1 MRHTNILTKGMEE
14 QVILDI
20 KIDSAEA
27 QANILAAKKALADL
41 KTEQEKLDESYKQ
54 GQISQE
60 AYTKATAANTE
71 ATIANKDAVKANT
84 DVIRQNV
91 REQKN
96 AEGSLT
102 QMRAQLKQM
111 VSAYDNMSK
120 AERESEQSGGAL
132 LKKIQEQTKAI
143 QDAEEASGRHQR
155 NVGNYPK
162 VFDLTST
169 SIGKLLNG
177 INGLTAAAPANA
189 NGLKAIAGGIKT
201 VNLNLL
207 KLLANPIVAIIAAIV
222 LAIMGVMK
230 VIKMVID
237 EMKSLDAAGTSIQS
251 LLAAFQ
257 PILDIFR
264 KALSAVAMALGEV
277 VKGVAAVVTA
287 ITSLIPAFRESAQE
301 AQNYVQSMDALEE
314 ADRQFTIQKA
324 KNNKEIAELQSKAL
338 DKEKYTAEQRAA
350 FLKRA
355 QDLEKA
361 SLKQEYANEKERMRL
376 KEQEFLKAHGWET
389 KKGEDR
395 RRALEQLSDDQKD
408 ELARMQAHLI
418 DLEAA
423 QDEHTRRLRQKE
435 IAAQE
440 EAKKE
445 EEQRRQKA
453 KAAAEKRAQQRAAAA
468 ENELN
473 AIRALEDAEL
483 ALMDEGQEKQL
494 KAAQLAYQRSVDDLK
509 KQVEEQRKAG
519 TLTVKAEAAIKARL
533 LDMEASYLLQIDEIR
548 LNARKETNRK
558 LYEEAKTAAEK
569 EARLKEV
576 EAKALETAESLA
588 QLKEMQAVGNN
599 ERAKLQLQLQYADER
614 VRKARQEYDRLKAI
628 GDDYQAYGYESLE
641 AYQMAVDKA
650 NIAVIKSDMQRSQ
663 QQKAIADY
671 DKKVQ
676 EGKYQAIMGALG
688 NLQGLMDAVGKDN
701 EAAAKASKVLALA
714 TIAIETG
721 KAMATAITGAMES
734 ASATGP
740 AAVFTAP
747 AFIAE
752 MVGIVLGGVASAIGT
767 VKSAT
772 FATGG
777 YVQGAGTAT
786 SDSISAK
793 LSNGE
798 SVMTAKATSMFY
810 DTLSA
815 MNVAGGGIPFPKSGH
830 KRTFAT
836 GGVVSGDAISSARQV
851 QQMQDTMQALV
862 ENIQPVVSV
871 KEITNVSNR
880 VKVKERIATT

>member
-1 MRHTNILTKGMEE
+1 MEE

-27 QANILAAKKALADL
+27 TRNIENAQKALAFL
-41 KTEQEKLDESYKQ
+41 KAEQEQVNAQYKEGTITYDEY
-54 GQISQE
+54 I
-60 AYTKATAANTE
+60 KATASCTE
-71 ATIANKDAVKANT
+71 AI
-84 DVIRQNV
+84 Q
-91 REQKN
+91 EQKN
-96 AEGSLT
+96 AIKANNDVIKQNVKEQTAAVGSLT
-102 QMRAQLKQM
+102 QMRAELKQM

-222 LAIMGVMK
+222 LAIMGVIK

-237 EMKSLDAAGTSIQS
+237 EMKSLDSAGTSIQS

-324 KNNKEIAELQSKAL
+324 KKNKEIAELQSKAL

-395 RRALEQLSDDQKD
+395 KRALQQLSDDQKD

-494 KAAQLAYQRSVDDLK
+494 KAAQLSYQRSVDDLK

-519 TLTVKAEAAIKARL
+519 TLTVKSEAAIKARL

-569 EARLKEV
+569 EAKLREV
-576 EAKALETAESLA
+576 EIKALETAESLK
-588 QLKEMQAVGNN
+588 QMQELQAVDNN
-599 ERAKLQLQLQYADER
+599 ERAKLELQARYADER
-614 VRKARQEYDRLKAI
+614 VRKAQQEYDKLKAI

-676 EGKYQAIMGALG
+676 EGKYNAIMGTL
-688 NLQGLMDAVGKDN
+688 NSMQSLMEAIGEDN

-714 TIAIETG
+714 QIAVDTG
-721 KAMATAITGAMES
+721 VALAKGINASQDIPYPGNLIAMATTI
-734 ASATGP
+734 AS
-740 AAVFTAP
+740 VLS
-747 AFIAE
+747 
-752 MVGIVLGGVASAIGT
+752 GIASAIST
-767 VKSAT
+767 VKSAK
-772 FATGG
+772 FAEGG

-786 SDSISAK
+786 SDSIPAR

-798 SVMTAKATSMFY
+798 SVLTAKATSMFY

>member
-1 MRHTNILTKGMEE
+1 MEARE
-14 QVILDI
+14 QIVLEL
-20 KIDSAEA
+20 KIENAEA
-27 QANILAAKKALADL
+27 VKQIADQKAKLADL
-41 KTEQEKLDESYKQ
+41 AAQQERLNEQYKEGKISEDAYYNSLANITEQTITAKDSIKAYNNVLKDNTKQ
-54 GQISQE
+54 LNS
-60 AYTKATAANTE
+60 N
-71 ATIANKDAVKANT
+71 
-84 DVIRQNV
+84 
-91 REQKN
+91 
-96 AEGSLT
+96 EGSLT

-162 VFDLTST
+162 VFDLAST
-169 SIGKLLNG
+169 SMGKMLNT

-222 LAIMGVMK
+222 LAIMGVIK

-237 EMKSLDAAGTSIQS
+237 EMKSLDGASTSLQS

-264 KALSAVAMALGEV
+264 KALAGVAMALGEI
-277 VKGVAAVVTA
+277 VKGAAAVITA
-287 ITSLIPAFRESAQE
+287 ITSLIPAFRDSAAE
-301 AQNYVQSMDALEE
+301 AQNYVNAMDALEE
-314 ADRQFTIQKA
+314 ADRQFTLQKA
-324 KNNKEIAELQSKAL
+324 KNDKEIADLLYKATQR
-338 DKEKYTAEQRAA
+338 DKYTAEQRKA
-350 FLKRA
+350 FLKKA
-355 QDLEKA
+355 QDLERQNLTTEMK
-361 SLKQEYANEKERMRL
+361 NERERVRL
-376 KEQEFLKAHGWET
+376 KEQEYLKAHGWEN

-395 RRALEQLSDDQKD
+395 RKALEALSDAQKD
-408 ELARMQAHLI
+408 ELTKMRAHI
-418 DLEAA
+418 TEMETAFRDATRSMERKVQTFQDEVKREQEAA
-423 QDEHTRRLRQKE
+423 RQK
-435 IAAQE
+435 
-440 EAKKE
+440 
-445 EEQRRQKA
+445 R
-453 KAAAEKRAQQRAAAA
+453 KAAADKERQRIATMQ

-473 AIRALEDAEL
+473 AVRALEDAKL
-483 ALMDEGQEKQL
+483 AAMEDGLQKQQEAARLAYNRAVQDLQRQMAEQVKAKTLSAKAEEAINQRLLEMKDAYDKQL
-494 KAAQLAYQRSVDDLK
+494 ADIEIEENRKKNIKLFEEAQEFAK
-509 KQVEEQRKAG
+509 KQ
-519 TLTVKAEAAIKARL
+519 
-533 LDMEASYLLQIDEIR
+533 
-548 LNARKETNRK
+548 
-558 LYEEAKTAAEK
+558 
-569 EARLKEV
+569 ARLKEV
-576 EAKALETAESLA
+576 EAKALETAESLK
-588 QLKEMQAVGNN
+588 QMQELQAVDNN
-599 ERAKLQLQLQYADER
+599 ERAKLELQARYADER
-614 VRKARQEYDRLKAI
+614 VAKAQAEYDQLEAI
-628 GDDYQAYGYESLE
+628 GKDYEAYGYESLE

-650 NIAVIKSDMQRSQ
+650 NMAIIESDKKRSQ
-663 QQKAIADY
+663 QQKALADY
-671 DKKVQ
+671 DKKIQ

-688 NLQGLMDAVGKDN
+688 NLQGLMEAVGEDN

-721 KAMATAITGAMES
+721 KALATAITGAMES

-752 MVGIVLGGVASAIGT
+752 MVGIVLGGVTSAIST
-767 VKSAT
+767 VKSAK

-786 SDSISAK
+786 SDSISAR

-815 MNVAGGGIPFPKSGH
+815 MNVAGGGIPFPQSGN
-830 KRTFAT
+830 KRNFAT
-836 GGVVSGDAISSARQV
+836 GGVVSGEAISNTRQA
-851 QQMQDTMQALV
+851 QQMQDMVTTLV

>member
-1 MRHTNILTKGMEE
+1 MEARE
-14 QVILDI
+14 QIVLEL
-20 KIDSAEA
+20 KIENAEA
-27 QANILAAKKALADL
+27 VKQIAEQKAKLADL
-41 KTEQEKLDESYKQ
+41 AAQQERLNEQHAEGKISEDAYYNSLANITEQ
-54 GQISQE
+54 
-60 AYTKATAANTE
+60 
-71 ATIANKDAVKANT
+71 TIAAKDSIKAYNNVLKDNT
-84 DVIRQNV
+84 KQLNSNV
-91 REQKN
+91 
-96 AEGSLT
+96 GSLT

-132 LKKIQEQTKAI
+132 LKKIQEQTKVI

-222 LAIMGVMK
+222 LAIMGVIK

-237 EMKSLDAAGTSIQS
+237 EMKSLDGASTSLQS

-264 KALSAVAMALGEV
+264 KALAGVAMALGEI
-277 VKGVAAVVTA
+277 VKGAAKVITA
-287 ITSLIPAFRESAQE
+287 ITSLIPAFRDSAAE
-301 AQNYVQSMDALEE
+301 AQNYVQAMDALEE
-314 ADRQFTIQKA
+314 ADRQFVVQKA
-324 KNNKEIAELQSKAL
+324 KNNKEIADLQNKAL

-361 SLKQEYANEKERMRL
+361 SLKQEYKNEAERMRL

-395 RRALEQLSDDQKD
+395 KRALQQLSDDQKD

-423 QDEHTRRLRQKE
+423 QDEHTRKLRAKE
-435 IAAQE
+435 LAAQE
-440 EAKKE
+440 EARKE
-445 EEQRRQKA
+445 QEAALQKRREAYQRHLQKVA
-453 KAAAEKRAQQRAAAA
+453 TMH

-473 AIRALEDAEL
+473 AVRALEDARL
-483 ALMDEGQEKQL
+483 AAMEDGRQKDET
-494 KAAQLAYQRSVDDLK
+494 AARLAYNRAVEDLQRQLA
-509 KQVEEQRKAG
+509 EQKKAG
-519 TLTVKAEAAIKARL
+519 TLSTKAEEAINLRL
-533 LDMEASYLLQIDEIR
+533 LEMEDAFNKQMANIAIE
-548 LNARKETNRK
+548 ENRK
-558 LYEEAKTAAEK
+558 KNIKLFAEAQEYAKK

-576 EAKALETAESLA
+576 EAKALETAESLK
-588 QLKEMQAVGNN
+588 QMQELQAVDNN
-599 ERAKLQLQLQYADER
+599 ERAKLELQARYADER
-614 VRKARQEYDRLKAI
+614 VAKAQAEYDQLKAI
-628 GDDYQAYGYESLE
+628 GEDYEAYGYESLE

-650 NIAVIKSDMQRSQ
+650 NMAIIESDKKRSQ
-663 QQKAIADY
+663 QQKALADY

-688 NLQGLMDAVGKDN
+688 NLQGLMEAVGEDN

-721 KAMATAITGAMES
+721 KALATAITGAMES

-752 MVGIVLGGVASAIGT
+752 MVGIVLGGVTSAIST
-767 VKSAT
+767 VKSAK
-772 FATGG
+772 FAEGG

-786 SDSISAK
+786 SDSIPAR

-815 MNVAGGGIPFPKSGH
+815 MNVAGGGIPFPRSGN
-830 KRTFAT
+830 KRNFAT
-836 GGVVSGDAISSARQV
+836 GGVVSGEAISNTRQA
-851 QQMQDTMQALV
+851 QQMQDMVTTLV

>member
-1 MRHTNILTKGMEE
+1 MEARE
-14 QVILDI
+14 QIVLEL
-20 KIDSAEA
+20 KIENAEA
-27 QANILAAKKALADL
+27 VKQIAEQKAKLADL
-41 KTEQEKLDESYKQ
+41 AAQQERLNEQHAEGKISEDAYYNSLANITEQ
-54 GQISQE
+54 
-60 AYTKATAANTE
+60 
-71 ATIANKDAVKANT
+71 TIAAKDSIKAYNNVLKDNT
-84 DVIRQNV
+84 KQLNSNV
-91 REQKN
+91 
-96 AEGSLT
+96 GSLT

-132 LKKIQEQTKAI
+132 LKKIQEQTKVI

-222 LAIMGVMK
+222 LAIMGVIK

-237 EMKSLDAAGTSIQS
+237 EMKSLDGASTSLQS

-264 KALSAVAMALGEV
+264 KALAGVAMALGEI
-277 VKGVAAVVTA
+277 VKGAAKVITA
-287 ITSLIPAFRESAQE
+287 ITSLIPAFRDSAAE
-301 AQNYVQSMDALEE
+301 AQNYVQAMDALEE
-314 ADRQFTIQKA
+314 ADRQFVVQKA
-324 KNNKEIAELQSKAL
+324 KNNKEIADLQNKAL

-361 SLKQEYANEKERMRL
+361 SLKQEYKNEAERMRL

-395 RRALEQLSDDQKD
+395 KRALQQLSDDQKD

-423 QDEHTRRLRQKE
+423 QDEHTRKLRAKE
-435 IAAQE
+435 LAAQE
-440 EAKKE
+440 EARKE
-445 EEQRRQKA
+445 QEAALQKRREAYQRHLQKVA
-453 KAAAEKRAQQRAAAA
+453 TMH

-473 AIRALEDAEL
+473 AVRALEDARL
-483 ALMDEGQEKQL
+483 AAMEDGRQKDET
-494 KAAQLAYQRSVDDLK
+494 AARLAYNRAVEDLQRQLA
-509 KQVEEQRKAG
+509 EQKKAG
-519 TLTVKAEAAIKARL
+519 TLSTKAEEAINLRL
-533 LDMEASYLLQIDEIR
+533 LEMEDAFNKQMANIAIE
-548 LNARKETNRK
+548 ENRK
-558 LYEEAKTAAEK
+558 KNIKLFAEAQEYAKK

-576 EAKALETAESLA
+576 EAKALETAESLK
-588 QLKEMQAVGNN
+588 QMQELQAVDNN
-599 ERAKLQLQLQYADER
+599 ERAKLELQARYADER
-614 VRKARQEYDRLKAI
+614 VAKAQAEYDQLKAI
-628 GDDYQAYGYESLE
+628 GEDYEAYGYESLE

-650 NIAVIKSDMQRSQ
+650 NMAIIESDKKRSQ
-663 QQKAIADY
+663 QQKALADY

-688 NLQGLMDAVGKDN
+688 NLQGLMEAVGEDN

-714 TIAIETG
+714 QIAFSTG
-721 KAMATAITGAMES
+721 VSIAKAVEGATKAA
-734 ASATGP
+734 AATGI
-740 AAVFTAP
+740 AAPFTQP
-747 AFIAE
+747 AFIAQ
-752 MVGIVLGGVASAIGT
+752 MVGIILGSVTSAIST
-767 VKSAT
+767 VKSAK
-772 FATGG
+772 FAEGG

-786 SDSISAK
+786 SDSIPAR

-815 MNVAGGGIPFPKSGH
+815 MNVAGGGIPFPRSGN
-830 KRTFAT
+830 KRNFAT
-836 GGVVSGDAISSARQV
+836 GGVVSGEAISNTRQA
-851 QQMQDTMQALV
+851 QQMQDMVTTLV

>member
-1 MRHTNILTKGMEE
+1 MEARE
-14 QVILDI
+14 QIVLEL
-20 KIDSAEA
+20 KIENAEA
-27 QANILAAKKALADL
+27 VKQIAEQKAKLADL
-41 KTEQEKLDESYKQ
+41 AAQQERLNEQHAEGKISEDAYYNSLANITEQ
-54 GQISQE
+54 
-60 AYTKATAANTE
+60 
-71 ATIANKDAVKANT
+71 TIAAKDSIKAYNNVLKDNT
-84 DVIRQNV
+84 KQLNSNV
-91 REQKN
+91 
-96 AEGSLT
+96 GSLT

-132 LKKIQEQTKAI
+132 LKKIQEQTKVI

-222 LAIMGVMK
+222 LAIMGVIK

-237 EMKSLDAAGTSIQS
+237 EMKSLDGASTSLQS

-264 KALSAVAMALGEV
+264 KALAGVAMALGEI
-277 VKGVAAVVTA
+277 VKGAAKVITA
-287 ITSLIPAFRESAQE
+287 ITSLIPAFRDSAAE
-301 AQNYVQSMDALEE
+301 AQNYVQAMDALEE
-314 ADRQFTIQKA
+314 ADRQFVVQKA
-324 KNNKEIAELQSKAL
+324 KNNKEIADLQNKAL

-361 SLKQEYANEKERMRL
+361 SLKQEYKNEAERMRL

-395 RRALEQLSDDQKD
+395 KRALQQLSDDQKD

-423 QDEHTRRLRQKE
+423 QDEHTRKLRAKE
-435 IAAQE
+435 LAAQE
-440 EAKKE
+440 EARKE
-445 EEQRRQKA
+445 QEAALQKRREAYQRHLQKVA
-453 KAAAEKRAQQRAAAA
+453 TMH

-473 AIRALEDAEL
+473 SVRALEDARL
-483 ALMDEGQEKQL
+483 AAMEDGRQKDET
-494 KAAQLAYQRSVDDLK
+494 AARLAYNRAVEDLQRQLA
-509 KQVEEQRKAG
+509 EQKKAG
-519 TLTVKAEAAIKARL
+519 TLSAKAEEAINQRL
-533 LDMEASYLLQIDEIR
+533 LEMEDAF
-548 LNARKETNRK
+548 RKQMANIAIEENRK
-558 LYEEAKTAAEK
+558 KNIKLFAEAQEFAKK
-569 EARLKEV
+569 QARLKEV
-576 EAKALETAESLA
+576 EAKALETAESLK
-588 QLKEMQAVGNN
+588 QMQELQAVDNN
-599 ERAKLQLQLQYADER
+599 ERAKLELQARYADER
-614 VRKARQEYDRLKAI
+614 VAKAQAEYDQLKAI
-628 GDDYQAYGYESLE
+628 GEDYEAYGYESLE

-650 NIAVIKSDMQRSQ
+650 NMAIIESDKKRSQ
-663 QQKAIADY
+663 QQKALADY
-671 DKKVQ
+671 DRKVQ
-676 EGKYQAIMGALG
+676 EDKYNAIMGTL
-688 NLQGLMDAVGKDN
+688 NSMQSLMEAIGEDN

-714 TIAIETG
+714 QIAVETG
-721 KAMATAITGAMES
+721 VALAKGINASQDIPYPGNLIAMATTI
-734 ASATGP
+734 AS
-740 AAVFTAP
+740 
-747 AFIAE
+747 
-752 MVGIVLGGVASAIGT
+752 VLGGIASAIST
-767 VKSAT
+767 VKSAK

-786 SDSISAK
+786 SDSIPAR

-815 MNVAGGGIPFPKSGH
+815 MNVAGGGIPFPKSGS
-830 KRTFAT
+830 KRNFAT
-836 GGVVSGDAISSARQV
+836 GGVVSGEAISNTRQA
-851 QQMQDTMQALV
+851 QQMQDMVTTLV

>member
-1 MRHTNILTKGMEE
+1 MEARE
-14 QVILDI
+14 QIVLEL
-20 KIDSAEA
+20 KIENAEA
-27 QANILAAKKALADL
+27 VKQIAEQKAKLADL
-41 KTEQEKLDESYKQ
+41 AAQQERLNEQHAEGKISEDAYYNSLANITEQ
-54 GQISQE
+54 
-60 AYTKATAANTE
+60 
-71 ATIANKDAVKANT
+71 TIAAKDSIKAYNNVLKDNT
-84 DVIRQNV
+84 KQLNSNV
-91 REQKN
+91 
-96 AEGSLT
+96 GSLT

-132 LKKIQEQTKAI
+132 LKKIQEQTKVI

-222 LAIMGVMK
+222 LAIMGVIK

-237 EMKSLDAAGTSIQS
+237 EMKSLDGASTSLQS

-264 KALSAVAMALGEV
+264 KALAGVAMALGEI
-277 VKGVAAVVTA
+277 VKGAAKVITA
-287 ITSLIPAFRESAQE
+287 ITSLIPAFRDSAAE
-301 AQNYVQSMDALEE
+301 AQNYVQAMDALEE
-314 ADRQFTIQKA
+314 ADRQFVVQKA
-324 KNNKEIAELQSKAL
+324 KNNKEIADLQNKAL

-361 SLKQEYANEKERMRL
+361 SLKQEYKNEAERMRL

-395 RRALEQLSDDQKD
+395 KRALQQLSDDQKD

-423 QDEHTRRLRQKE
+423 QDEHTRKLRAKE
-435 IAAQE
+435 LAAQE
-440 EAKKE
+440 EARKE
-445 EEQRRQKA
+445 QEAALQKRREAYQRHLQKVA
-453 KAAAEKRAQQRAAAA
+453 TMH

-473 AIRALEDAEL
+473 SVRALEDARL
-483 ALMDEGQEKQL
+483 AAMEDGRQKDET
-494 KAAQLAYQRSVDDLK
+494 AARLAYNRAVEDLQRQLA
-509 KQVEEQRKAG
+509 EQKKAG
-519 TLTVKAEAAIKARL
+519 TLSTKAEEAINLRL
-533 LDMEASYLLQIDEIR
+533 LEMEDAFNKQMANIAIE
-548 LNARKETNRK
+548 ENRK
-558 LYEEAKTAAEK
+558 KNIKLFAEAQEYAKK

-576 EAKALETAESLA
+576 EAKALETAESLK
-588 QLKEMQAVGNN
+588 QMQELQAVDNN
-599 ERAKLQLQLQYADER
+599 ERAKLELQARYADER
-614 VRKARQEYDRLKAI
+614 VAKAQAEYDQLKAI
-628 GDDYQAYGYESLE
+628 GEDYEAYGYESLE

-650 NIAVIKSDMQRSQ
+650 NMAIIESDKKRSQ
-663 QQKAIADY
+663 QQKALADY
-671 DKKVQ
+671 DRKVQ
-676 EGKYQAIMGALG
+676 EDKYNAIMGTL
-688 NLQGLMDAVGKDN
+688 NSMQSLMEAIGEDN

-714 TIAIETG
+714 QIAVETG
-721 KAMATAITGAMES
+721 VALAKGINASQDIPYPGNLIAMATTI
-734 ASATGP
+734 AS
-740 AAVFTAP
+740 
-747 AFIAE
+747 
-752 MVGIVLGGVASAIGT
+752 VLGGIASAIST
-767 VKSAT
+767 VKSAK

-786 SDSISAK
+786 SDSIPAR

-815 MNVAGGGIPFPKSGH
+815 MNVAGGGIPFPKSGS
-830 KRTFAT
+830 KRNFAT
-836 GGVVSGDAISSARQV
+836 GGVVSGEAISNTRQA
-851 QQMQDTMQALV
+851 QQMQDMVTTLV

>member
-1 MRHTNILTKGMEE
+1 MEARE
-14 QVILDI
+14 QIVLEL
-20 KIDSAEA
+20 KIENAEA
-27 QANILAAKKALADL
+27 VKQIADQKAKLADL
-41 KTEQEKLDESYKQ
+41 AAEQERLNEQYAEGKISEDAYYNSLANITEQTITAKDSIKAYNNVLKDNTKQ
-54 GQISQE
+54 LNS
-60 AYTKATAANTE
+60 N
-71 ATIANKDAVKANT
+71 
-84 DVIRQNV
+84 
-91 REQKN
+91 
-96 AEGSLT
+96 EGSLT

-222 LAIMGVMK
+222 LAIMGVIK

-237 EMKSLDAAGTSIQS
+237 EMKSLDDSGTALQS

-264 KALSAVAMALGEV
+264 KALAGVAMALGEI
-277 VKGVAAVVTA
+277 VKGAAKVITA
-287 ITSLIPAFRESAQE
+287 ITSLIPAFRDSAAE
-301 AQNYVQSMDALEE
+301 AQNYVQAMDALEE
-314 ADRQFTIQKA
+314 ADRQFVVQKA
-324 KNNKEIAELQSKAL
+324 KNNKEIAELQNKAL

-355 QDLEKA
+355 QDLEKK
-361 SLKQEYANEKERMRL
+361 SLQQEYKNEAERMRL

-395 RRALEQLSDDQKD
+395 KRALQQLSDDQKD

-423 QDEHTRRLRQKE
+423 QDEHTRKLRAKE
-435 IAAQE
+435 LAAQE
-440 EAKKE
+440 EARKE
-445 EEQRRQKA
+445 QEA
-453 KAAAEKRAQQRAAAA
+453 AQQKRREAYKKHLEKVAQMQ

-473 AIRALEDAEL
+473 AVRALEDARL
-483 ALMDEGQEKQL
+483 AAMEDGRQKDET
-494 KAAQLAYQRSVDDLK
+494 AARLAYNRAVEDLQRQLA
-509 KQVEEQRKAG
+509 EQKKAG
-519 TLTVKAEAAIKARL
+519 TLSAKAEEAINLRL
-533 LDMEASYLLQIDEIR
+533 LEMEDAFNKQMAGIRKKAADEQE
-548 LNARKETNRK
+548 KK
-558 LYEEAKTAAEK
+558 DKDEAKKRADRQARAKAAELKATELAENLKQMK
-569 EARLKEV
+569 ELDE
-576 EAKALETAESLA
+576 
-588 QLKEMQAVGNN
+588 VGNN
-599 ERAKLQLQLQYADER
+599 ERAKLELQQQYADER
-614 VRKARQEYDRLKAI
+614 EKKTQDEYDRLKAI
-628 GDDYQAYGYESLE
+628 GTDYEKYGYESLE
-641 AYQMAVDKA
+641 AYNLALQEALNKNYLARQDYA
-650 NIAVIKSDMQRSQ
+650 NKT
-663 QQKAIADY
+663 KAIAEY
-671 DKKVQ
+671 EEKVQ
-676 EGKYQAIMGALG
+676 TAKVNAIMGTL
-688 NLQGLMDAVGKDN
+688 NSMQSLMEAIGEDN

-714 TIAIETG
+714 QIAVETG
-721 KAMATAITGAMES
+721 VALAKGINASQDMPYPGNLIAMATTI
-734 ASATGP
+734 AS
-740 AAVFTAP
+740 VLS
-747 AFIAE
+747 
-752 MVGIVLGGVASAIGT
+752 GIASAIST
-767 VKSAT
+767 VKSAK
-772 FATGG
+772 FASGG

-786 SDSISAK
+786 SDSIPAR

-815 MNVAGGGIPFPKSGH
+815 MNVAGGGIPFPKSGN
-830 KRTFAT
+830 KRNFAS
-836 GGVVSGDAISSARQV
+836 GGVVSGEAISNTRQA
-851 QQMQDTMQALV
+851 QQMQDMVTTLV

-871 KEITNVSNR
+871 KEITAVSNR

>member
-1 MRHTNILTKGMEE
+1 MEARE
-14 QVILDI
+14 QIVLEL
-20 KIDSAEA
+20 KIENAEA
-27 QANILAAKKALADL
+27 VKQIAEQKAKLADL
-41 KTEQEKLDESYKQ
+41 AAQQERLNEQHAEGKISEDAYYNSLANITEQ
-54 GQISQE
+54 
-60 AYTKATAANTE
+60 
-71 ATIANKDAVKANT
+71 TIAAKDSIKAYNNVLKDNT
-84 DVIRQNV
+84 KQLNSNV
-91 REQKN
+91 
-96 AEGSLT
+96 GSLT

-132 LKKIQEQTKAI
+132 LKKIQEQTKVI

-222 LAIMGVMK
+222 LAIMGVIK

-237 EMKSLDAAGTSIQS
+237 EMKSLDGASTSLQS

-264 KALSAVAMALGEV
+264 KALAGVAMALGEI
-277 VKGVAAVVTA
+277 VKGAAKVITA
-287 ITSLIPAFRESAQE
+287 ITSLIPAFRDSAAE
-301 AQNYVQSMDALEE
+301 AQNYVQAMDALEE
-314 ADRQFTIQKA
+314 ADRQFVVQKA
-324 KNNKEIAELQSKAL
+324 KNNKEIADLQNKAL

-361 SLKQEYANEKERMRL
+361 SLKQEYKNEAERMRL

-395 RRALEQLSDDQKD
+395 KRALQQLSDDQKD

-423 QDEHTRRLRQKE
+423 QDEHTRKLRAKE
-435 IAAQE
+435 LAAQE
-440 EAKKE
+440 EARKE
-445 EEQRRQKA
+445 QEAALQKRREAYQRHLQKVA
-453 KAAAEKRAQQRAAAA
+453 IRH

-473 AIRALEDAEL
+473 AVRALEDARL
-483 ALMDEGQEKQL
+483 AAMEDGRQKDET
-494 KAAQLAYQRSVDDLK
+494 AARLAYNRAVEDLQRQLA
-509 KQVEEQRKAG
+509 EQKKAG
-519 TLTVKAEAAIKARL
+519 TLSTKAEEAINLRL
-533 LDMEASYLLQIDEIR
+533 LEMEDAFNKQMANIAIE
-548 LNARKETNRK
+548 ENRK
-558 LYEEAKTAAEK
+558 KNIKLFAEAQEYAKK

-576 EAKALETAESLA
+576 EAKALETAESLK
-588 QLKEMQAVGNN
+588 QMQELQAVDNN
-599 ERAKLQLQLQYADER
+599 ERAKLELQARYADER
-614 VRKARQEYDRLKAI
+614 VAKAQAEYDQLKAI
-628 GDDYQAYGYESLE
+628 GEDYEAYGYESLE

-650 NIAVIKSDMQRSQ
+650 NMAIIESDKKRSQ
-663 QQKAIADY
+663 QQKALADY

-688 NLQGLMDAVGKDN
+688 NLQGLMEAVGEDN

-721 KAMATAITGAMES
+721 KALATAITGAMES

-752 MVGIVLGGVASAIGT
+752 MVGIVLGGVTSAIST
-767 VKSAT
+767 VKSAK
-772 FATGG
+772 FAEGG

-786 SDSISAK
+786 SDSIPAR

-815 MNVAGGGIPFPKSGH
+815 MNVAGGGIPFPRSGN
-830 KRTFAT
+830 KRNFAT
-836 GGVVSGDAISSARQV
+836 GGVVSGEAISNTRQA
-851 QQMQDTMQALV
+851 QQMQDMVTTLV

>member
-1 MRHTNILTKGMEE
+1 MEARE
-14 QVILDI
+14 QIVLEL
-20 KIDSAEA
+20 KIENAEA
-27 QANILAAKKALADL
+27 VKQIAEQKAKLADL
-41 KTEQEKLDESYKQ
+41 AAQQERLNEQHAEGKISEDAYYNSLANITEQ
-54 GQISQE
+54 
-60 AYTKATAANTE
+60 
-71 ATIANKDAVKANT
+71 TIAAKDSIKAYNNVLKDNT
-84 DVIRQNV
+84 KQLNSNV
-91 REQKN
+91 
-96 AEGSLT
+96 GSLT

-222 LAIMGVMK
+222 LAIMGVIK

-237 EMKSLDAAGTSIQS
+237 EMKSLDGASTSLQS

-264 KALSAVAMALGEV
+264 KALAGVAMALGEI
-277 VKGVAAVVTA
+277 VKGAAKVITA
-287 ITSLIPAFRESAQE
+287 ITSLIPAFRDSAAE
-301 AQNYVQSMDALEE
+301 AQNYVQAMDALEE
-314 ADRQFTIQKA
+314 ADRQFVVQKA
-324 KNNKEIAELQSKAL
+324 KNNKEIADLQNKAL

-361 SLKQEYANEKERMRL
+361 SLKQEYKNEAERMRL

-395 RRALEQLSDDQKD
+395 KRALQQLSDDQKD

-423 QDEHTRRLRQKE
+423 QDEHTRKLRAKE
-435 IAAQE
+435 LAAQE
-440 EAKKE
+440 EARKE
-445 EEQRRQKA
+445 QEAALQKRREAYQRHLQKVA
-453 KAAAEKRAQQRAAAA
+453 TMH

-473 AIRALEDAEL
+473 SVRALEDARL
-483 ALMDEGQEKQL
+483 AAMEDGRQKDET
-494 KAAQLAYQRSVDDLK
+494 AARLAYNRAVEDLQRQLA
-509 KQVEEQRKAG
+509 EQKKAG
-519 TLTVKAEAAIKARL
+519 TLSAKAEEAINQRL
-533 LDMEASYLLQIDEIR
+533 LEMEDAF
-548 LNARKETNRK
+548 RKQMANIAIEENRK
-558 LYEEAKTAAEK
+558 KNIKLFAEAQEYAKK

-576 EAKALETAESLA
+576 EAKALETAESLK
-588 QLKEMQAVGNN
+588 QMQELQAVDNN
-599 ERAKLQLQLQYADER
+599 ERAKLELQARYADER
-614 VRKARQEYDRLKAI
+614 VAKAQAEYDQLKAI
-628 GDDYQAYGYESLE
+628 GEDYEAYGYESLE

-650 NIAVIKSDMQRSQ
+650 NMAIIESDKKRSQ
-663 QQKAIADY
+663 QQKALADY

-688 NLQGLMDAVGKDN
+688 NLQGLMEAVGEDN

-721 KAMATAITGAMES
+721 KALATAITGAMES

-752 MVGIVLGGVASAIGT
+752 MVGIVLGGVTSAIST
-767 VKSAT
+767 VKSAK
-772 FATGG
+772 FAEGG

-786 SDSISAK
+786 SDSIPAR

-815 MNVAGGGIPFPKSGH
+815 MNVAGGGIPFPRSGN
-830 KRTFAT
+830 KRNFAT
-836 GGVVSGDAISSARQV
+836 GGVVSGEAISNTRQA
-851 QQMQDTMQALV
+851 QQMQDMVTTLV

>member
-1 MRHTNILTKGMEE
+1 MRHTNILIKGMEE

-222 LAIMGVMK
+222 LAIMGVIK

-237 EMKSLDAAGTSIQS
+237 EMKSLDDAGTSIQS

-264 KALSAVAMALGEV
+264 KALAGVAMALGEI
-277 VKGVAAVVTA
+277 VKGAARVITA
-287 ITSLIPAFRESAQE
+287 ITSLIPAFRDSAAE
-301 AQNYVQSMDALEE
+301 AQNYVQAMDALQE
-314 ADRQFTIQKA
+314 ADRQFVVQKA
-324 KNNKEIAELQSKAL
+324 KNNKEIAELQNKAL

-355 QDLEKA
+355 QDLEKQ
-361 SLKQEYANEKERMRL
+361 SLKQEYKNEAERMRL

-395 RRALEQLSDDQKD
+395 KRALQQLSDDQKD

-423 QDEHTRRLRQKE
+423 QDEHTRKLRAKE
-435 IAAQE
+435 LAAQE
-440 EAKKE
+440 EARKE
-445 EEQRRQKA
+445 QEAARQKR
-453 KAAAEKRAQQRAAAA
+453 KAAADKERQRIATMQ

-473 AIRALEDAEL
+473 AVRALEDAKL
-483 ALMDEGQEKQL
+483 AAMEDGLQKQQTTARLAYNRAVQDLQRQMAEQVKAKTLSAKAEEAINQRLLEMKDAYDKQL
-494 KAAQLAYQRSVDDLK
+494 ADIEIEENRKKNIKLFAEAQDFAK
-509 KQVEEQRKAG
+509 KQ
-519 TLTVKAEAAIKARL
+519 
-533 LDMEASYLLQIDEIR
+533 
-548 LNARKETNRK
+548 
-558 LYEEAKTAAEK
+558 
-569 EARLKEV
+569 ARLKEV
-576 EAKALETAESLA
+576 EAKALETAESLK
-588 QLKEMQAVGNN
+588 QMQELQAVDKN
-599 ERAKLQLQLQYADER
+599 ERAKLELQARYADER
-614 VRKARQEYDRLKAI
+614 VAKAQAEYDQLKAI
-628 GDDYQAYGYESLE
+628 GEDYEAYGYESLE

-650 NIAVIKSDMQRSQ
+650 NMAIIESDTKRSQ

-671 DKKVQ
+671 DRKVQ
-676 EGKYQAIMGALG
+676 ESKYQAIMGTL
-688 NLQGLMDAVGKDN
+688 NSMQTLMEAIGEDN

-714 TIAIETG
+714 QIAVETG
-721 KAMATAITGAMES
+721 VALAKGINASQDMPYPGNLIAMATTI
-734 ASATGP
+734 AS
-740 AAVFTAP
+740 VLS
-747 AFIAE
+747 
-752 MVGIVLGGVASAIGT
+752 GIASAIST
-767 VKSAT
+767 VKSAK
-772 FATGG
+772 FASGG

-786 SDSISAK
+786 SDSIPAR

-815 MNVAGGGIPFPKSGH
+815 MNVAGGGIPFPKSGN
-830 KRTFAT
+830 KRNFAT
-836 GGVVSGDAISSARQV
+836 GGVVSGEAISNTRQA
-851 QQMQDTMQALV
+851 QQMQDMVTTLV

>member
-1 MRHTNILTKGMEE
+1 MEARE
-14 QVILDI
+14 QIVLEL
-20 KIDSAEA
+20 KIENAEA
-27 QANILAAKKALADL
+27 VKQIADQKAKLADL
-41 KTEQEKLDESYKQ
+41 AAEQERLNEQYAEGKISEDAYYNSLANITEQTITAKDSIKAYNNVLKDNTKQ
-54 GQISQE
+54 LNS
-60 AYTKATAANTE
+60 N
-71 ATIANKDAVKANT
+71 
-84 DVIRQNV
+84 
-91 REQKN
+91 
-96 AEGSLT
+96 EGSLT

-162 VFDLTST
+162 VFDLAST
-169 SIGKLLNG
+169 SMGKMLNT

-222 LAIMGVMK
+222 LAIMGVIK

-237 EMKSLDAAGTSIQS
+237 EMKSLDNAGTSIQS

-257 PILDIFR
+257 PILDVFR
-264 KALSAVAMALGEV
+264 KALAAVAMALGEV

-287 ITSLIPAFRESAQE
+287 ITSLIPAFRDSAQE

-314 ADRQFTIQKA
+314 ADRQFVLQKA
-324 KNNKEIAELQSKAL
+324 KDEKEISKL
-338 DKEKYTAEQRAA
+338 LEKSVDKEKYTAEQRAG
-350 FLKRA
+350 FLRQAQAIEK
-355 QDLEKA
+355 QDLLQAQK
-361 SLKQEYANEKERMRL
+361 NERERLRL
-376 KEQEFLKAHGWET
+376 KEQEYLKAHGWET
-389 KKGEDR
+389 KKGEAR
-395 RRALEQLSDDQKD
+395 KKALQMLSDDQKK
-408 ELARMQAHLI
+408 ELTEMQAHIILMEKETNEA
-418 DLEAA
+418 LTRMKKKEQSFNEEVRREQEAA
-423 QDEHTRRLRQKE
+423 QQKRREAWQKHLDKM
-435 IAAQE
+435 ATTAD
-440 EAKKE
+440 
-445 EEQRRQKA
+445 
-453 KAAAEKRAQQRAAAA
+453 
-468 ENELN
+468 NELA
-473 AIRALEDAEL
+473 AIRALEDARL
-483 ALMDEGQEKQL
+483 AAMEDGRQKDET
-494 KAAQLAYQRSVDDLK
+494 AARLAYNRAVEDLQRQLA
-509 KQVEEQRKAG
+509 EQKKAG
-519 TLTVKAEAAIKARL
+519 TLSAKAEEAINQRL
-533 LDMEASYLLQIDEIR
+533 LEMEDAFNKQMANIAIE
-548 LNARKETNRK
+548 ENRK
-558 LYEEAKTAAEK
+558 KNVKLFEEAQEYAKK
-569 EARLKEV
+569 QARLKEV
-576 EAKALETAESLA
+576 EVKALETAESLK
-588 QLKEMQAVGNN
+588 QMQELQAVDNN
-599 ERAKLQLQLQYADER
+599 ERAKLELQARYADER
-614 VRKARQEYDRLKAI
+614 VAKAQAEYDQLKAI
-628 GDDYQAYGYESLE
+628 GKDYEAYGYESLE

-650 NIAVIKSDMQRSQ
+650 NMAIIESDKKRSQ
-663 QQKAIADY
+663 QQKALADY

-688 NLQGLMDAVGKDN
+688 NLQGLMEAVGEDN

-721 KAMATAITGAMES
+721 KALATAITGAMES

-752 MVGIVLGGVASAIGT
+752 MVGIVLGGVTSAIST
-767 VKSAT
+767 VKGAK

-786 SDSISAK
+786 SDSIPAR

-815 MNVAGGGIPFPKSGH
+815 MNVAGGGIPFPKSGS
-830 KRTFAT
+830 KRNFAT
-836 GGVVSGDAISSARQV
+836 GGVVSGEAISNTRQA
-851 QQMQDTMQALV
+851 QQMQDMVTTLV